1 MANSLI
7 KLSLF
12 SNQYEQGLR
21 QAQKSWKQFM
31 KGIGVSVGKFTAVGA
46 AIGAVNGALKVAK
59 EAFFANEKQ
68 LDEWNRTVESSKSV
82 YNGFL
87 SALNTGDISGFLSN
101 IEQIISAAK
110 SAYNALDELQTFKAY
125 NQVQDARSRAS
136 YAKAL
141 DAYKLN
147 PTAENKAAL
156 AAANQSVIDNIK
168 QEQEFTKT
176 AYTEA
181 LSKLANERGLKGQN
195 RQDFIDMFQNKSYNE
210 MLTIK
215 NKYDE
220 GKAGRQLYYGD
231 RVLGG
236 KIQNRDTGVWREMTE
251 TEKKE
256 LEFARALNQLND
268 EQIKATQALGK
279 QAAMLEE
286 AIWQQDRAY
295 NRLAGN
301 NGKVGAGGS
310 SGKVSSGRSSGTKTE
325 KTEEQLI
332 NENIQKLTQEY
343 IKASNDRQA
352 AIRNEIKGLQD
363 QLAVI
368 QQLKDEATGKAK
380 PIHKIEMQAAQGIM
394 PSFMPSEKP
403 KLSFEVDTT
412 GMNALQKLEAQLKS
426 LIEQQKIFGGA
437 SSEVWQMFQHEVDRA
452 QEKIDIF
459 KGKSPMQQ
467 VDDDAK
473 GASTSF
479 SDAANSIAAVGS
491 ALQSIEDPSAKIAG
505 IIGQAIANIALGF
518 AQATAASSGG
528 GIFGW
533 IAAIVGGL
541 GTMASTI
548 EAIHSATGY
557 AQGGIV
563 NGNSYSGDNI
573 PIMANAGEVVLTKA
587 MANNLASSLQGT
599 GLQNLRLSATVSG
612 TQLRF
617 VLNNES
623 QMRGR
628 GQYVTTNFNG

>member
-1 MANSLI
+1 MAQSLV
-7 KLSLF
+7 KLTLE
-12 SNQYEQGLR
+12 SNQYERNLR
-21 QAQKSWKQFM
+21 NAQRQWNDFM
-31 KGIGVSVGKFTAVGA
+31 KGMGVSVQKFTAVSA
-46 AIGAVNGALKVAK
+46 AVAGVTGALKVAK
-59 EAFFANEKQ
+59 EAFFSNEKQ

-141 DAYKLN
+141 DAYKTN

-181 LSKLANERGLKGQN
+181 LNKLANERGLKGQN

-251 TEKKE
+251 AEKKE

-279 QAAMLEE
+279 QAEMLEE

-301 NGKVGAGGS
+301 NGKVGGATGGGS
-310 SGKVSSGRSSGTKTE
+310 GGGKTSGRIKVGVTDNIEEKVRTQWDRENLRAIALSNTLKAPEETSGGSEVWKMMTQGA
-325 KTEEQLI
+325 EESTNQIESLTAAFERL
-332 NENIQKLTQEY
+332 NEVEGVT
-343 IKASNDRQA
+343 
-352 AIRNEIKGLQD
+352 
-363 QLAVI
+363 
-368 QQLKDEATGKAK
+368 LKSTVKESQ
-380 PIHKIEMQAAQGIM
+380 KIEKSFDYAAEAVGSIG
-394 PSFMPSEKP
+394 S
-403 KLSFEVDTT
+403 
-412 GMNALQKLEAQLKS
+412 ALS
-426 LIEQQKIFGGA
+426 LIEDPA
-437 SSEVWQMFQHEVDRA
+437 
-452 QEKIDIF
+452 
-459 KGKSPMQQ
+459 
-467 VDDDAK
+467 AK
-473 GASTSF
+473 VVGT
-479 SDAANSIAAVGS
+479 IA
-491 ALQSIEDPSAKIAG
+491 
-505 IIGQAIANIALGF
+505 QAIASIALGYS
-518 AQATAASSGG
+518 QATVAAAQTGNPYVWAAFAAAGLAQMVSM
-528 GIFGW
+528 
-533 IAAIVGGL
+533 IA
-541 GTMASTI
+541 TI
-548 EAIHSATGY
+548 YSATGY
-557 AQGGIV
+557 ASGGEIK
-563 NGNSYSGDNI
+563 GNSFSGDNI
-573 PIMANAGEVVLTKA
+573 PIMANAGEVVLTRA
-587 MANNLASSLQGT
+587 MANTLASSITNSESLS
-599 GLQNLRLSATVSG
+599 NLSWTIRMKGEDIYLTAD
-612 TQLRF
+612 R
-617 VLNNES
+617 S
-623 QMRGR
+623 QIRRGR
-628 GQYVTTNFNG
+628 GRILTSKG